1 MDPDQVADAGVQHDD
16 LGGSATSANGCF
28 DGGSDDGWGRA
39 LLRLGWDL
47 SRKAVIAGVAATAAP
62 VVAPPLL
69 VLSLAGL
76 ALSLPFAA
84 YLASLAATDRLMGAL
99 LPAPRTTQPYCGCDL
114 EDDEF
119 LDPSEA
125 PGAEATALDH
135 WRDTED
141 DAIMEEN
148 ESFVPLPLSRQP
160 RFSEEPI
167 TSSSTDVEDK
177 MAEGESLSRGLGHES
192 LVLDNKEGTIME
204 DTEYITME
212 APPRGSDVFG
222 SAVPVLRGEDDMV
235 QRAVEAPLTAKESVQ
250 ELSVSDS
257 EDRTQDDKCK
267 DAESSKEILSLSVDI
282 TESSDFPVPGNEGI
296 VVQRGNGET
305 ISVRKSGQDSHSTEI
320 GDEME
325 GHKTE
330 EEIPLH
336 DANVSESSVLDDTVL
351 EERKIEGDVTVGMA
365 VKEVT
370 IYTDP
375 CTGEVAGD
383 QVDSIAIALPAESE
397 LMQASNVDDVI
408 NAALT
413 EGIVLDIGDTST
425 EGTEHYGE
433 GGVST
438 AVSVV
443 TVDDVAET
451 VSSRSPAVSVIGDDM
466 TSVKSRPDADSSD
479 QTTGYDALRSKEFRE
494 KECVKTEESKTVP
507 TESTSPPRI
516 IQVSRSPAPD
526 GQSRVEDE
534 AAVGSVLEGA
544 ANNTDDL
551 ATPRAV
557 VVALQSSISAGES
570 EPPSASDRVE
580 YKPANEGFRRNAIAE
595 DTDNYTE
602 EQMREQLDALRT
614 ITGYRPTPSLTLEA
628 ELVGLYVFVGVEPPV
643 GSGSRED
650 SDLSDLSAKLRL
662 LKSIIGVE

>member
-466 TSVKSRPDADSSD
+466 TSVK
-479 QTTGYDALRSKEFRE
+479 K
-494 KECVKTEESKTVP
+494 ESKTVP